1 MSQNKV
7 YSEDYYPGELM
18 ATATAREI
26 RDGEVMFIG
35 IGLPMLAAL
44 LAKNSNAPNAI
55 IGFEAGILGGK
66 PVGALWAV
74 GDTGAARKAEYMTTM
89 WWVFSDLQ
97 RGYLTLGVLGA
108 AQIDKYG
115 NLNTTAILGGEN
127 IYPNVKVR
135 LPGSGGAND
144 IASSARRTIIIMRLE
159 KKRFLNKIDYLTSPG
174 HLTGGNSR
182 KEAGLLGGGPA
193 AVITERCI
201 FRFDEVTKE
210 MYLDSLHPGVTVE
223 EIKDNVSWDLKV
235 ANEIKVTERPTVE
248 EVDLMR
254 TIDPTDIILRSHRLY
269 EKMDFW
275 QWADVSEKGW
285 DALIKRNNLK
295 KSR

>member
-1 MSQNKV
+1 MSLKKI
-7 YSEDYYPGELM
+7 YSENYTSGELM

-26 RDGEVMFIG
+26 RDREVVFIG
-35 IGLPMLAAL
+35 IGLPMLGAL
-44 LAKNSNAPNAI
+44 LAKNSTAPNAV

-66 PVGALWAV
+66 PVGSLWAV

-97 RGYLTLGVLGA
+97 RGYLTLGILGG
-108 AQIDKYG
+108 AQIDKFG
-115 NLNTTAILGGEN
+115 NLNTTAILGDN

-144 IASSARRTIIIMRLE
+144 IASSAGRTVIMMRLE
-159 KKRFLNKIDYLTSPG
+159 KKRFLNKIDYITSPG

-182 KEAGLLGGGPA
+182 QKAGLLGGGPA
-193 AVITERCI
+193 AVITEKCI

-210 MYLDSLHPGVTVE
+210 MYLDSLHPGVTAE
-223 EIKDNVSWDLKV
+223 EIKDNVSWDLQIAK
-235 ANEIKVTERPTVE
+235 NLKETERPTIE
-248 EVDLMR
+248 EVDLIR
-254 TIDPTDIILRSHRLY
+254 AIDPTDIILRTQRLY

-275 QWADVSEKGW
+275 EWADVSERGW
-285 DALIKRNNLK
+285 EKLMNKNNA
-295 KSR
+295 